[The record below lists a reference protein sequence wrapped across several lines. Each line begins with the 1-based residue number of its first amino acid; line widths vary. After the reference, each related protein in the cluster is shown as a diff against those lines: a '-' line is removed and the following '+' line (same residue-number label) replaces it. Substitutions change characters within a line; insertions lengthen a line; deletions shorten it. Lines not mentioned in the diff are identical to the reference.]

1 MPPGGVLF
9 LLRGLRN
16 SGFNHKHIIDCTVLC
31 SNFCHSN
38 ILIIRRMHYIQIAF
52 YAICRS
58 EFHCRRSISCIQAL
72 RHITASYGRNCLII
86 SSS

>member
-38 ILIIRRMHYIQIAF
+38 IVASNVSTIASLF
-52 YAICRS
+52 Y
-58 EFHCRRSISCIQAL
+58 
-72 RHITASYGRNCLII
+72 
-86 SSS
+86 